1 MASSTTPAAWEQ
13 PASWEDAESWDEA
26 IFTDENNQDFLDELV
41 DLDDED
47 VVESVREAC
56 LLAAGNNANNVEIS
70 NGYAAATIAAIW
82 SGAPFFA
89 GEIVSAYPFVRELV
103 GSSDEQLTEAAAEL
117 LGELDVDFDL
127 DPFLE
132 ALS

>member
-47 VVESVREAC
+47 VVESVRDAC
-56 LLAAGNNANNVEIS
+56 LLAAGNNA